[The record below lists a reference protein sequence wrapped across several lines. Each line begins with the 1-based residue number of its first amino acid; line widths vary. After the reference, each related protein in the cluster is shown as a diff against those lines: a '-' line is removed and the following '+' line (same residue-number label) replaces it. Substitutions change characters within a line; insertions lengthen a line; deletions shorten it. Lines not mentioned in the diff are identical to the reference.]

1 MQGVRTT
8 TANTSGVLLMASVIR
23 AASAALVLAGVT
35 LAGCAG
41 DGSDNLFTTGAL
53 GTQQTAAAPEPKVDP
68 VCVTLVSR
76 IEGLRKEGVADKIE
90 KASIKKY
97 KMTNADLAKADQ
109 LTKAN
114 ACSNCAARRSCRST
128 AQLSSTPV
136 ETAATAAPAKK
147 ACEANRWQHGHRRN

>member
-1 MQGVRTT
+1 
-8 TANTSGVLLMASVIR
+8 MASVIR
-23 AASAALVLAGVT
+23 VASAALVLAGVT

-90 KASIKKY
+90 KAAVKKY

-114 ACSNCAARRSCRST
+114 AEFQLRCSTIMPKPTT

-136 ETAATAAPAKK
+136 ETGAIAAPAKK
-147 ACEANRWQHGHRRN
+147 PVKPTGAMTSTN

>member
-1 MQGVRTT
+1 
-8 TANTSGVLLMASVIR
+8 MASVIR
-23 AASAALVLAGVT
+23 ASSMALVLAGAT

-41 DGSDNLFTTGAL
+41 DGSDNMFTTGAL

-68 VCVTLVSR
+68 LCVTLVSR

-90 KASIKKY
+90 KAAVKKY

-114 ACSNCAARRSCRST
+114 AEFQLRCSTIMPRPTT
-128 AQLSSTPV
+128 AQVSSTPAASAT
-136 ETAATAAPAKK
+136 TATTTKRPPKPSADVAAST
-147 ACEANRWQHGHRRN
+147 N

>member
-1 MQGVRTT
+1 
-8 TANTSGVLLMASVIR
+8 MASVIR

-41 DGSDNLFTTGAL
+41 DGSDNMFTTGAL

-68 VCVTLVSR
+68 MCVTLVSR

-97 KMTNADLAKADQ
+97 KMTRADLIKADQ

-114 ACSNCAARRSCRST
+114 AEFQLRCSTIMPKPAT
-128 AQLSSTPV
+128 AQVSSTPV
-136 ETAATAAPAKK
+136 ATATAAAKRAPK
-147 ACEANRWQHGHRRN
+147 ATASPTPSTN

>member
-1 MQGVRTT
+1 
-8 TANTSGVLLMASVIR
+8 MASVIR

-90 KASIKKY
+90 KAAIKKY
-97 KMTNADLAKADQ
+97 KMTKTDLAKADQ

-114 ACSNCAARRSCRST
+114 AEFQLRCSTIMPKPTT

-147 ACEANRWQHGHRRN
+147 PAKPIAGGMTSTN

>member
-1 MQGVRTT
+1 
-8 TANTSGVLLMASVIR
+8 MASVIR

-41 DGSDNLFTTGAL
+41 DGSDNMFTTGAL
-53 GTQQTAAAPEPKVDP
+53 GTQQAAAPEPKVDP

-97 KMTNADLAKADQ
+97 KMTAADLTKADQ

-114 ACSNCAARRSCRST
+114 AEFQLRCSTIMPKATT
-128 AQLSSTPV
+128 AQVSSSTPV
-136 ETAATAAPAKK
+136 TTAAAAPAPAPAATKRPPPSIS
-147 ACEANRWQHGHRRN
+147 ASSN

>member
-1 MQGVRTT
+1 
-8 TANTSGVLLMASVIR
+8 MASVIR

-90 KASIKKY
+90 KAAIKKY

-114 ACSNCAARRSCRST
+114 AEFQLRCSTIMPKPTT
-128 AQLSSTPV
+128 AQVSSTPV

-147 ACEANRWQHGHRRN
+147 PVKPTAGNVTSTN

>member
-1 MQGVRTT
+1 
-8 TANTSGVLLMASVIR
+8 MASVIR

-41 DGSDNLFTTGAL
+41 DGSDNMFTTGAL

-68 VCVTLVSR
+68 LCVTLVSR

-90 KASIKKY
+90 KAAIKKY
-97 KMTNADLAKADQ
+97 KMTATDLSKADQ

-114 ACSNCAARRSCRST
+114 AEFQLRCSTIMPKATT
-128 AQLSSTPV
+128 AQVSSSTPV
-136 ETAATAAPAKK
+136 TTAAAAPAPAPAATKRPQPSI
-147 ACEANRWQHGHRRN
+147 AASSN